1 MLNTL
6 ETFLTL
12 SYFLDP
18 IYLQSTLMDA
28 GIYPWN
34 LLLTAFVT
42 FPSYRIPPLNYT
54 YNIHTTRKFRFFKN
68 LGGSDAVT
76 KDNIQICFTYLSSF
90 GNQKSSYLCFFK
102 KSCYD
107 LWVFN
112 ICFHEKKKTN
122 PIIFYMCNPMGACT
136 NHVDGFLDFFDPPL
150 PPHRQT

>member
-112 ICFHEKKKTN
+112 ICFHEKKRQIQSY
-122 PIIFYMCNPMGACT
+122 PICVILYQKNLNSHIEDDT
-136 NHVDGFLDFFDPPL
+136 TYFFKSYY
-150 PPHRQT
+150 